1 MIYILF
7 VIGFV
12 LLILGSNWL
21 VDGSSSLAKRFNIPD
36 LVIGL
41 TIVSFGTSSPELLV
55 NIMSSISGNGD
66 IAIGNILGSNIFNI
80 LIILGISAIIYPVS
94 VNKTTI
100 WKEIPF
106 SLLAVIVVWIL
117 ANDVLLDHSS
127 YSILTRIDGL
137 ILLSFFVIFMYYVI
151 EISMNNKTETIE
163 VANKMPIWKSI
174 SFIIV
179 GLTML
184 IFGSNWIVDGAVHIA
199 KLFNMSESVIAL
211 TIISAGT
218 SLPELATSVVAAY
231 KKNSDIAIGN
241 VVGSNIFN
249 VFFILGLSATINPL
263 KFSPSSNIDIIVA
276 IMSTLL
282 LFAFAFT
289 FKGRTINRFEGIVFI
304 ILYIGYVTYLLK

>member
-55 NIMSSISGNGD
+55 NIMSSISGKGD
-66 IAIGNILGSNIFNI
+66 IAVGNVLGSNIFNI

-106 SLLAVIVVWIL
+106 SLLAIIVVWIL
-117 ANDVLLDHSS
+117 DNDVLLDHSAHS
-127 YSILTRIDGL
+127 VLTRIDGL

-151 EISMNNKTETIE
+151 EISMNNKTETIDITK
-163 VANKMPIWKSI
+163 KMPLWKSI
-174 SFIIV
+174 TFIIV

-199 KLFNMSESVIAL
+199 KIFNLSESVIAL
-211 TIISAGT
+211 TIVSAGT

-249 VFFILGLSATINPL
+249 IFFILGISATINPL

-276 IMSTLL
+276 IMSTML
-282 LFAFAFT
+282 LFSFIFT
-289 FKGRTINRFEGIVFI
+289 FKGRTINRFEGIIFV
-304 ILYIGYVTYLLK
+304 ILYIGYVTYLLM